1 MTVGQ
6 PPIVQN
12 LKQRIEDIRMCL
24 LDLVKQNDRVGFPPD
39 RFGQLPAF
47 VIAHIPRRR
56 TNETRDRMLLHVFRH
71 IEPDHIR
78 LIVEQK
84 LSQRTRQFGFSHP
97 GRPQKDERPNRT
109 VGIFEP

>member
-1 MTVGQ
+1 MGFF
-6 PPIVQN
+6 
-12 LKQRIEDIRMCL
+12 
-24 LDLVKQNDRVGFPPD
+24 DLVKQDDCIGLPPD
-39 RFGQLPAF
+39 RFGQLPAL

-71 IEPDHIR
+71 IEPDHIG
-78 LIVEQK
+78 LIIEQK
-84 LSQRTRQFGFSHP
+84 FSQGARQFGFSHP